1 MAETCVVHLVR
12 AKNGLEP
19 FRNFLD
25 SYRAHPAGLTHALL
39 IVFKGFRSSVQV
51 LEYQKLLEA
60 FPHQQLFVSDFGYD
74 IRAYFLAVKAND
86 YKYYCF
92 LNSFSTILHD
102 DWLLKMYRLISR
114 EDVGLVGAT
123 GSYESPYSNV
133 IEKIGPKAE
142 VNLFGFKIRVPGL
155 VRLVYEMTVRKVE
168 QFVYGLRF
176 DPFPNGHVR
185 TNAFMVSSEMM
196 QAIKAPT
203 IITKMDA
210 HRFECGKSSLTK
222 QVLKTGKKALVVG
235 KDGVGYDVDAW
246 FTSRTFKIG
255 SQENLLISDNQTRYF
270 ELSDSRQK
278 SILTMRAWGL
288 VD

>member
-1 MAETCVVHLVR
+1 MPEICVVHLVR

-19 FRNFLD
+19 FKSFLD
-25 SYRAHPAGLTHALL
+25 SYKRNPAGIDHELL
-39 IVFKGFRSSVQV
+39 IVFKGFDSKSRM
-51 LEYQKLLEA
+51 LEYQQLLEP
-60 FPHQQLFVSDFGYD
+60 FPHKYILVNDFGYD
-74 IRAYFLAVKAND
+74 IRAYFLAVKAFD
-86 YKYYCF
+86 YKFFLF
-92 LNSFSTILHD
+92 LNSFSTILHK

-114 EDVGLVGAT
+114 DEVGLVGAT

-142 VNLFGFKIRVPGL
+142 VSLSGFKVKLPGL

-185 TNAFMVSSEMM
+185 TNAFMVSSDMM
-196 QAIKAPT
+196 RAIKAPA

-210 HRFECGKSSLTK
+210 HRFECGKLSLTK
-222 QVLKTGKKALVVG
+222 QVLKMGKKALVVG
-235 KDGVGYDVDAW
+235 KDGVGYDIDAW
-246 FTSRTFKIG
+246 FSSRTFKSG

-270 ELSDSRQK
+270 ELSDSRQR
-278 SILTMRAWGL
+278 SILTLRAWGL